1 MYSVGLLLWS
11 QCEVHLCELK
21 AHGTASYSYITSF
34 QGYTAVNVIFF
45 FAKVSSPN
53 LKLHLK
59 KSRNNNGGL
68 RHETKDGIVVWRKQA
83 QPR

>member
-1 MYSVGLLLWS
+1 MGLQAIATLQVSKDILLS
-11 QCEVHLCELK
+11 M
-21 AHGTASYSYITSF
+21 SF
-34 QGYTAVNVIFF
+34 FL
-45 FAKVSSPN
+45 AKVSSPN
-53 LKLHLK
+53 LKLHFK